1 MNAAIYAR
9 VSTAGQAEH
18 GYSLATQIEACKRKA
33 HEIGIENTVNYID
46 DGYSGA
52 YMERPALDKLRDA
65 LAVGAH
71 DTVIVYDTDRLARN
85 VMSLLILTEEIE
97 QHAQLIYVNS
107 EYSNNPESKLFYQ
120 IKGSIAEYER
130 IKIQDR
136 TLRGKRGKLQKG
148 LPIQDAHIFGYSFV
162 DGQYVINDTQ
172 AETVRLIFD
181 LYANTT
187 HSIPTITKL
196 LNERGYVSQKGKQ
209 WLQDGVHRILRREHY
224 TGSYYSNKTI
234 TKKTGQGTI
243 LRKQRDKSEW
253 IKMSIPAIIDKK
265 TFDAVQDKL
274 TRNRVLKVRQTKDDY
289 LLQGI
294 LFCGNCG
301 KKIVLHHANG
311 GHGHYYDWYRCVSA
325 RRSASCGARLMQPGI
340 TDQLVWEAIKQI
352 CANEETLKQYI
363 NQDVKDDTPQIT
375 KKLQKIAEKRDT
387 ILAWYDNGLIT
398 EQKATEKLK
407 TLKNEEQNLK
417 NSLKNAKKPVDYGK
431 IVEQIKKGDVSA
443 EERRNVLLKVVD
455 KITIQRTDTGRK
467 AHELK
472 LHIFF
477 K

>member
-148 LPIQDAHIFGYSFV
+148 LPIQDAHIFGYTFV

-172 AETVRLIFD
+172 AEVVRLIFD

-294 LFCGNCG
+294 LFCGHCG
-301 KKIVLHHANG
+301 KKIVLHHWKCG
-311 GHGHYYDWYRCVSA
+311 KYEYDMYKCVTA
-325 RRSASCGARLMQPGI
+325 VRNHSCGSRYMRAET
-340 TDQLVWEAIKQI
+340 TDNIVWSAIKEI
-352 CANEETLKQYI
+352 CYDENTLKDYI
-363 NQDVKDDTPQIT
+363 KQDTDDNTPEIA
-375 KKLQKIAEKRDT
+375 KKLQKISEKRDT
-387 ILAWYDNGLIT
+387 ILSWFDNGLIS
-398 EQKATEKLK
+398 EKKATEKLS
-407 TLKNEEQNLK
+407 TLKKQEENLK
-417 NSLKNAKKPVDYGK
+417 SQLTSQKNVINAAE
-431 IVEQIKKGDVSA
+431 IVKQIKKSTDQPCD
-443 EERRNVLLKVVD
+443 RRNVLLKIV
-455 KITIQRTDTGRK
+455 KRIEIERIGTERK
-467 AHELK
+467 THQLRF
-472 LHIFF
+472 HIFF
-477 K
+477 R